1 MIQSDGFTGESRQ
14 LANDN
19 QIADK
24 TSQNSPD
31 IVVIYPRKVVSSHGK
46 LQPAPAC
53 PGQRY
58 PRPGGRAL
66 HNYPRKPHEIR
77 HPPFP
82 APAGTQRGGIPI
94 QTVTFTPQARA
105 VLASAGAFS
114 QSLGHTA
121 VGSEHLLLGLL
132 HHPRCHAC
140 PLLKAQGLTLR
151 ALREALTRQT
161 GQGAPLPLA
170 RSLTPQLDRVLKD
183 AVAQSRALG
192 HRQVGSRHLLLALL
206 NQEGGAARLLT
217 QAGREP
223 RDLRREVLASFGG
236 ERSGFSRKNETYTP
250 PPSTPATRL
259 LDQHTRD
266 MVGLANRGEYDPVT
280 GREEEIRRV
289 IQILI
294 RRSKNNPLLL
304 GEPGVGKTAVVE
316 GLAQKMA
323 AGQVPDQLRS
333 KRLLALDLPSVVA
346 GTKYRGEFEERMKNI
361 LNEVHRAGN
370 VILFL
375 DELHTVIGA
384 GSAEGAID
392 AANLLKPA
400 LARGQL
406 HLIGATT
413 QEEYRRVIRK
423 DAALER
429 RFQPIQVAEP
439 SAEQALTILESLAPR
454 YSHHH
459 GVAFTHR
466 AMEAAVALSVR
477 YLADRRL
484 PDKAIDLLD
493 EAASQARMT
502 WETGDRTW
510 QEAPPAV
517 DRQEVAAVVS
527 QWTGIPLA
535 DLTRAE
541 SRRLLTLE
549 EALSREVAGQTQAV
563 KAVAQAIRR
572 SRAGLKEPGRP
583 VGSFLFL
590 GPTGVGKTEL
600 AKALA
605 RFLFGTEEALLRFD
619 MTEFNE
625 KHTASRLTGSPPG
638 YVGHE
643 EGGQLTEAV
652 RQRPYAVLLFD
663 ELEKAHPEVWGL
675 LLQIMEDGILTDSQG
690 KRTDFRNTVLIMT
703 SNVGGERLSAGTPL
717 GFTGGEGQQATEAAL
732 QRELRQVFRPEFL
745 NRLDE
750 TILFHPLG
758 EEEMTVIA
766 KKLLD
771 RLGERLTEKGVDLQ
785 VSQGALT
792 WLAREGRDP
801 RYGARPLRRLIRNQV
816 ENPAAELLLQGD
828 LSPGRVLT
836 VAEGKGR
843 LAVAARDPSCAKL

>member
-1 MIQSDGFTGESRQ
+1 MTFTG
-14 LANDN
+14 
-19 QIADK
+19 
-24 TSQNSPD
+24 
-31 IVVIYPRKVVSSHGK
+31 
-46 LQPAPAC
+46 
-53 PGQRY
+53 
-58 PRPGGRAL
+58 
-66 HNYPRKPHEIR
+66 
-77 HPPFP
+77 
-82 APAGTQRGGIPI
+82 
-94 QTVTFTPQARA
+94 QARA
-105 VLASAGAFS
+105 GLASAGAFA
-114 QSLGHTA
+114 QSLGHA
-121 VGSEHLLLGLL
+121 HVGSEHLLLGIL
-132 HHPRCHAC
+132 HHPRSRAC
-140 PLLKAQGLTLR
+140 QILKLHGVTLSPL
-151 ALREALTRQT
+151 RQT
-161 GQGAPLPLA
+161 LTGKTGPGAALPLPRSITPNLA
-170 RSLTPQLDRVLKD
+170 RVLEL
-183 AVAQSRALG
+183 AVAESRSLG
-192 HRQVGSRHLLLALL
+192 HRQVGSRHLLAALL
-206 NQEGGAARLLT
+206 SQEGGACQLLT
-217 QAGREP
+217 QAGRDP
-223 RDLRREVLASFGG
+223 LVLLREVRASFGG
-236 ERSGFSRKNETYTP
+236 DRGAFSRKGDQEYTP
-250 PPSTPATRL
+250 PPSAASTRL

-266 MVGLANRGEYDPVT
+266 MVGLASRGTYDPVT

-316 GLAQKMA
+316 GLAQRMA
-323 AGQVPDQLRS
+323 AGQVPQQLRA

-370 VILFL
+370 IILFL

-429 RFQPIQVAEP
+429 RFQPIQVGEP
-439 SAEQALTILESLAPR
+439 TAGQALTILESLAPR

-459 GVAFTHR
+459 GIPFTHG

-493 EAASQARMT
+493 EAAAQTRMT
-502 WETGDRTW
+502 WEAGNRA
-510 QEAPPAV
+510 EEPPAV
-517 DRQEVAAVVS
+517 SRQEVAEVVA
-527 QWTGIPLA
+527 QWTGIPLSA
-535 DLTRAE
+535 ITQEERD
-541 SRRLLTLE
+541 RLLALE
-549 EALSREVAGQTQAV
+549 DHLSRQVAGQAQAV
-563 KAVAQAIRR
+563 RAVAKAIRR

-605 RFLFGTEEALLRFD
+605 RFLFGTEEALIRFD
-619 MTEFNE
+619 MSEFNE

-652 RQRPYAVLLFD
+652 RQRPYSVLLFD

-675 LLQIMEDGILTDSQG
+675 LLQIMEDGVLTDSQG

-703 SNVGGERLSAGTPL
+703 SNVGGEKLSAGTPT
-717 GFTGGEGQQATEAAL
+717 GFSADQGTQATEAAV
-732 QRELRQVFRPEFL
+732 QRELRLVFRPEFL

-758 EEEMTVIA
+758 EEEMTAITR
-766 KKLLD
+766 KLLHQLAD
-771 RLGERLTEKGVDLQ
+771 RLAEKGVELA
-785 VSQGALT
+785 VSEEALS
-792 WLAREGRDP
+792 WLAQAGKDP
-801 RYGARPLRRLIRNQV
+801 RYGARPLRRLIRDRV
-816 ENPAAELLLQGD
+816 ENPAAELLLQGE
-828 LSPGRVLT
+828 LSPESILEVGVLD
-836 VAEGKGR
+836 GQ
-843 LAVAARDPSCAKL
+843 LAVQAKHQSAKL

>member
-1 MIQSDGFTGESRQ
+1 MI
-14 LANDN
+14 
-19 QIADK
+19 
-24 TSQNSPD
+24 
-31 IVVIYPRKVVSSHGK
+31 
-46 LQPAPAC
+46 
-53 PGQRY
+53 
-58 PRPGGRAL
+58 
-66 HNYPRKPHEIR
+66 
-77 HPPFP
+77 
-82 APAGTQRGGIPI
+82 
-94 QTVTFTPQARA
+94 FTPQARA
-105 VLASAGAFS
+105 VLASAGAFA
-114 QSLGHTA
+114 QSLGHTS
-121 VGSEHLLLGLL
+121 VGGEHLLLGLL
-132 HHPRCHAC
+132 RHPRCHAC

-151 ALREALTRQT
+151 TLREALTRQA
-161 GQGAPLPLA
+161 GQGSPLPLV
-170 RSLTPQLDRVLKD
+170 RPLTPELDRALET
-183 AVAQSRALG
+183 AVAESRSLG
-192 HRQVGSRHLLLALL
+192 HRQVGSRHLLLGLL
-206 NQEGGAARLLT
+206 TREGGATRLLT
-217 QAGREP
+217 QVGRDP
-223 RDLRREVLASFGG
+223 RDLCREVRASLSGDRGAFS
-236 ERSGFSRKNETYTP
+236 RSGREGEYTP
-250 PPSTPATRL
+250 PPSAVATRL

-266 MVGLANRGEYDPVT
+266 MVQLASRGEYDPVT
-280 GREEEIRRV
+280 GREEEIKRV

-304 GEPGVGKTAVVE
+304 GEPGVGKTAVAE

-361 LNEVHRAGN
+361 LSEVHRAGN

-392 AANLLKPA
+392 AANLIKPA

-413 QEEYRRVIRK
+413 QEEYRRVIRR

-429 RFQPIQVAEP
+429 RFQPIHIAEP
-439 SAEQALTILESLAPR
+439 TQTQALAILQSLAPR

-459 GVAFTHR
+459 GLTFAPD

-477 YLADRRL
+477 YLTDRRL

-493 EAASQARMT
+493 EAASQARMALLEPPQALRELEGRVRQAARERDRAIARQDYEKAALCRDAQQSFQT
-502 WETGDRTW
+502 QWEAGMAAW
-510 QEAPPAV
+510 QAGQTDPV
-517 DRQEVAAVVS
+517 VSKKEVAAVVA
-527 QWTGIPLA
+527 QWTGIPLSS
-535 DLTRAE
+535 LTQQE
-541 SRRLLTLE
+541 KDRLLALE
-549 EALSREVAGQTQAV
+549 DHLAREVAGQTPAV

-619 MTEFNE
+619 MSEFNE
-625 KHTASRLTGSPPG
+625 KYTASRLTGSPPG

-663 ELEKAHPEVWGL
+663 ELEKAHPDVWGL

-703 SNVGGERLSAGTPL
+703 SNVGGEKLSVGTPP
-717 GFTGGEGQQATEAAL
+717 GFTDGKGQQATEAAV
-732 QRELRQVFRPEFL
+732 QRELHQVFRPEFL

-750 TILFHPLG
+750 TLLFHPLG
-758 EEEMTVIA
+758 EEEMTAITG
-766 KKLLD
+766 KLLD
-771 RLGERLTEKGVDLQ
+771 RLALRLREKGVGFR
-785 VSQGALT
+785 VSDEAIR

-801 RYGARPLRRLIRNQV
+801 RYGARPLRRLIRSRV
-816 ENPAAELLLQGD
+816 ENPAAELLLRGD
-828 LSPGRVLT
+828 LAPGSTLT
-836 VAEGKGR
+836 LSTQGEDLHLIPRRKSQT
-843 LAVAARDPSCAKL
+843 D